1 MAPRPTWKGYLKLS
15 LVSCAVAMYTATSTS
30 SRIRLN
36 IINRETGNR
45 IRNQAVD
52 SETGDVVE
60 PEDKVKGYEV
70 DKGQYVLLEEE
81 ELDEVA
87 LESTHTIEI
96 ESFVPRDEVDE
107 IYLDESFYIVPDDEV
122 AYEAFAVIREAMKK
136 TDMVA
141 LGRVVMHRRERLLM
155 LQPRHRGIA
164 ATSLRYKPEVRKE
177 DTYFKEIPA
186 TKVPHDM
193 LQLAEHILEQK
204 RGHFDPAKFEDRYE
218 DALEALIKAKRAGK
232 EPPTS
237 PAPKPS
243 NVINLMDAL
252 RRSVKG
258 EKSSGTATTAKSSGR
273 RTSAKRSTHRKKTA
287 KHRRL
292 KKAS

>member
-45 IRNQAVD
+45 IRNQAID

-60 PEDKVKGYEV
+60 NENKVKGYEV
-70 DKGQYVLLEEE
+70 DDGRYVLLEED

-87 LESTHTIEI
+87 LESTHTIDI
-96 ESFVPRDEVDE
+96 ESFVDRSEVDE
-107 IYLDESFYIVPDDEV
+107 IYLDESFYIVPNDEV

-136 TDMVA
+136 KNMVG

-155 LQPRHRGIA
+155 LQARGKGIA
-164 ATSLRYKPEVRKE
+164 ATALRYKNEVRKE
-177 DTYFKEIPA
+177 DAYFDEIP
-186 TKVPHDM
+186 TVKVPADM

-204 RGHFDPAKFEDRYE
+204 KGHFDPDKFEDRYE
-218 DALEALIKAKRAGK
+218 EALGTLIKAKRAGK
-232 EPPTS
+232 EPPAPS
-237 PAPKPS
+237 SPKPS

-258 EKSSGTATTAKSSGR
+258 GKGGEAAPKSGR
-273 RTSAKRSTHRKKTA
+273 PSAKRASAKKKAT
-287 KHRRL
+287 KPKKL

>member
-36 IINRETGNR
+36 ILNRDTGNR

-60 PEDKVKGYEV
+60 NESKVKGYEV
-70 DKGQYVLLEEE
+70 DDGQYVLLEEE

-87 LESTHTIEI
+87 LESTHTIDI
-96 ESFVPRDEVDE
+96 ESFVDRGEVDE
-107 IYLDESFYIVPDDEV
+107 IYLDESFYIVPNDEV

-136 TDMVA
+136 KNMVG
-141 LGRVVMHRRERLLM
+141 LGRVVMHRRERLVM
-155 LQPRHRGIA
+155 LQARGKGIA
-164 ATSLRYKPEVRKE
+164 ATALRYKPEVRKE
-177 DTYFKEIPA
+177 DAYFDEIPA
-186 TKVPHDM
+186 TKVPADM

-204 RGHFDPAKFEDRYE
+204 KGHFDPEKFEDRYE
-218 DALEALIKAKRAGK
+218 EALGALIKAKRAGK
-232 EPPTS
+232 EPPAMST
-237 PAPKPS
+237 PKPS

-258 EKSSGTATTAKSSGR
+258 SKGEAATKSSGR
-273 RTSAKRSTHRKKTA
+273 PAKRASAKKKTA
-287 KHRRL
+287 KQKKL

>member
-15 LVSCAVAMYTATSTS
+15 LVSCSVAMYTATSTS

-45 IRNQAVD
+45 IRNQAID

-60 PEDKVKGYEV
+60 NENKVKGYEV
-70 DKGQYVLLEEE
+70 DDGRYVLLEEE

-87 LESTHTIEI
+87 LESTHTIDI
-96 ESFVPRDEVDE
+96 ESFVDRGEVDE
-107 IYLDESFYIVPDDEV
+107 IYLDESFYIVPNDEV

-136 TDMVA
+136 KNMVG

-155 LQPRHRGIA
+155 LQARGKGIA
-164 ATSLRYKPEVRKE
+164 ATALRYKSEVRKE
-177 DTYFKEIPA
+177 DAYFDEVP
-186 TKVPHDM
+186 TVKVPNDM

-204 RGHFDPAKFEDRYE
+204 QGHFDPEKFEDRYE
-218 DALEALIKAKRAGK
+218 EALGTLIKAKRAGK

-237 PAPKPS
+237 PSPKPS

-258 EKSSGTATTAKSSGR
+258 GKGEAAPKSG
-273 RTSAKRSTHRKKTA
+273 RTSAKRASAKKKTA
-287 KHRRL
+287 KQKKL

>member
-45 IRNQAVD
+45 IRNQAID

-60 PEDKVKGYEV
+60 NENKVKGYEV
-70 DKGQYVLLEEE
+70 DDGRYVLLEED

-87 LESTHTIEI
+87 LESTHTIDI
-96 ESFVPRDEVDE
+96 ETFVDRGEVDE
-107 IYLDESFYIVPDDEV
+107 IYLDESFYIVPNDEV

-136 TDMVA
+136 TNMVG

-155 LQPRHRGIA
+155 LQPRGKGLA
-164 ATSLRYKPEVRKE
+164 ATALRYKPEVRKE
-177 DTYFKEIPA
+177 DAYFDEIP
-186 TKVPHDM
+186 TVKVPTDM

-204 RGHFDPAKFEDRYE
+204 KGHFDPDKFEDRYE
-218 DALEALIKAKRAGK
+218 DALSTLIKAKRAGK

-237 PAPKPS
+237 PSPKPS

-258 EKSSGTATTAKSSGR
+258 GKGEAAPKSS
-273 RTSAKRSTHRKKTA
+273 RTSAKRASAKKKTA
-287 KHRRL
+287 KPKKL

>member
-30 SRIRLN
+30 SRIRLH

-45 IRNQAVD
+45 IRNQAID
-52 SETGDVVE
+52 SETGDIVE
-60 PEDKVKGYEV
+60 NESKVKGYET
-70 DKGQYVLLEEE
+70 DDGRYVLLEEE

-87 LESTHTIEI
+87 LESTHTIDI
-96 ESFVPRDEVDE
+96 ESFVERSEVDE
-107 IYLDESFYIVPDDEV
+107 IYLDESFYVVPNDEV

-136 TDMVA
+136 KDMVG
-141 LGRVVMHRRERLLM
+141 LGRVVTHRRERLLM
-155 LQPRHRGIA
+155 LRPRGKGIM
-164 ATSLRYKPEVRKE
+164 ATALRYKSEVRKE
-177 DTYFKEIPA
+177 DAYFDEIPA

-193 LQLAEHILEQK
+193 LQLAEHILAQK
-204 RGHFDPAKFEDRYE
+204 KGHFDPAEFEDRYE
-218 DALEALIKAKRAGK
+218 DALRALIKAKRAGK

-252 RRSVKG
+252 RRSAKG
-258 EKSSGTATTAKSSGR
+258 DTGEERKTRAKSSGR
-273 RTSAKRSTHRKKTA
+273 RSTTKRASAKKKVT
-287 KHRRL
+287 KHKL
-292 KKAS
+292 KRAS

>member
-36 IINRETGNR
+36 IINRDTGNR

-60 PEDKVKGYEV
+60 NESKVKGYEV
-70 DKGQYVLLEEE
+70 DDGRYVLLEEE

-87 LESTHTIEI
+87 LESTHTIDI
-96 ESFVPRDEVDE
+96 ESFVDRDEVDE
-107 IYLDESFYIVPDDEV
+107 IYLDESFYIVPNDEV

-136 TDMVA
+136 KNMVG

-155 LQPRHRGIA
+155 LQTRGKGIA
-164 ATSLRYKPEVRKE
+164 ATALRYKSEVRKE
-177 DTYFKEIPA
+177 DTYFDEIPA
-186 TKVPHDM
+186 VKVPPDM
-193 LQLAEHILEQK
+193 LQLAEHILQQK
-204 RGHFDPAKFEDRYE
+204 KGHFDPGKFEDRYE
-218 DALEALIKAKRAGK
+218 DALGALIKAKRAGK
-232 EPPTS
+232 EPPVS
-237 PAPKPS
+237 PSPKPS

-258 EKSSGTATTAKSSGR
+258 AKGEAAPKSGRPTAKR
-273 RTSAKRSTHRKKTA
+273 ASAKKKTA
-287 KHRRL
+287 KAKRL
-292 KKAS
+292 KKAG